1 MSIISGKSMANLF
14 IPPLIGVGLT
24 VFKSIFF
31 YGIPI
36 ESQPMMI
43 EIGSSAV
50 AFVVTDIVG
59 DMVLGLQQ
67 QDADGNFGKA
77 IEALLIE
84 PPLYGALYSG
94 SKEFLMPNNFYKVG
108 FFPGMFEGMFMYAT
122 TRFVAEPFV
131 SVM

>member
-1 MSIISGKSMANLF
+1 MSIISGKSLGNLF
-14 IPPLIGVGLT
+14 IPPIIGVGLA
-24 VFKSIFF
+24 VFKSTFF

-36 ESQPMMI
+36 QSEAMMI

-50 AFVVTDIVG
+50 AFVVTDIIG

-77 IEALLIE
+77 MEALLIE

-94 SKEFLMPNNFYKVG
+94 SKELLLPNSVYKIG
-108 FFPGMFEGMFMYAT
+108 FFPGMFEGMFMCAS
-122 TRFVAEPFV
+122 TRFFAEPFV
-131 SVM
+131 SAL